1 MIMYYCAT
9 DSPIGQL
16 IITGT
21 DKAIT
26 GIFFGMENLPPT
38 TCEPAENANHPVL
51 KETARQLEQYFKG
64 AIQSFN
70 VPLHFHGTSFQQNVW
85 KKLLEI
91 PYGETRTYGEIARQI
106 GNEKAVR
113 AVGQANRRN
122 PIPIIIPCHRVI
134 GKNKSLT
141 GYAGNEI
148 DKKEVLLKLE
158 GALK

>member
-1 MIMYYCAT
+1 MKMFYKT
-9 DSPIGQL
+9 MDSPIGQL

-21 DKAIT
+21 DDAVT
-26 GIFFGMENLPPT
+26 GIIFGLDKFLQMKNT
-38 TCEPAENANHPVL
+38 TVEHAEHAVL
-51 KETARQLEQYFKG
+51 DKAAQQLDDYFKG
-64 AIQSFN
+64 TLQSFD
-70 VPLHFHGTSFQQNVW
+70 VPLLYHGTSFQQNVW

-91 PYGETRTYGEIARQI
+91 PYGETRTYGEIAQRI

-113 AVGQANRRN
+113 AVGQANKRN

-148 DKKEVLLKLE
+148 DKKEMLLQLE
-158 GALK
+158 GSLS